1 MCRVSNSVK
10 SGLINVLDGL
20 ESEIGKK
27 CPDQKVATIKFNGSE
42 FEFGE
47 NFILKEERKA
57 NEKKV
62 EIKKNKQIK
71 RIVVILESPHNDEFN
86 AEITGPALG
95 KTGKL
100 FEIYFIES
108 FNKLYSKGHSGIEE
122 NGYEIIF
129 MNSIQYKTS
138 LGYDTRIFRDR
149 VWLTL
154 WCNDEI
160 SISFN
165 DRLKGYEP
173 DIIINLCTVGLHQNV
188 NENGTNNISYKFIE
202 SLKLGVEKDEKN
214 NLYLNSK
221 VIYNSKYYKEHYT
234 LNGFVQTSIDL
245 LYNNDS
251 YKNVILLTGKHP
263 SSWSRNEK
271 NRILNNI

>member
-20 ESEIGKK
+20 EAEIGKK

-62 EIKKNKQIK
+62 EIKKIKQIK

-95 KTGKL
+95 RTGIN
-100 FEIYFIES
+100 FERDFIEL
-108 FNKLYSKGHSGIEE
+108 FNDLHLNRPNKIVKCEH
-122 NGYEIIF
+122 EIIF
-129 MNSIQYKTS
+129 MNAIQYKTS
-138 LGYDTRIFRDR
+138 LGGDTEIFRDR

-154 WCNDEI
+154 WSDKYVRQNFKKRIE
-160 SISFN
+160 
-165 DRLKGYEP
+165 GYKP
-173 DIIINLCTVGLHQNV
+173 DIVINLCTIGSHKEDLILPEDHITYSFIKSLDLGII
-188 NENGTNNISYKFIE
+188 EKKTNI
-202 SLKLGVEKDEKN
+202 LTQRGVI
-214 NLYLNSK
+214 LNDN
-221 VIYNSKYYKEHYT
+221 YNSKKE
-234 LNGFVQTSIDL
+234 
-245 LYNNDS
+245 
-251 YKNVILLTGKHP
+251 
-263 SSWSRNEK
+263 
-271 NRILNNI
+271 